1 MLMSSSDNERVVMT
15 ATNQRVPQWRK
26 IGKPVGKA
34 MTAQDAIKLGGLDF
48 TVRVSEQAVSTVVND
63 QTLTIDNKFITYAE
77 FGKKLQ
83 PLGVVGNRYT
93 PIQNK
98 DAFDMLNNIVDE
110 SGAHYDSAGIING
123 GARCYITM
131 KMPQSVQVAGGADVI
146 DTYLNCFN
154 SHDGSSS
161 FRIQV
166 AFLRQI
172 CTNGLTGMVA
182 GSSVTLRHTE
192 SATLKVQEAR
202 DALSIVFKQQE
213 QFEIEVQRL
222 LDTKM
227 TDNEYKK
234 FVEVLI
240 PEPKGEATERKQ
252 NSVERVRGEL
262 MGLWRA
268 DTQAIVKNT
277 RWAAYNAVAEYVD
290 WFKPVRGSAENKDSL
305 RAERRLTGES
315 SLKSRAH
322 ELLSA

>member
-1 MLMSSSDNERVVMT
+1 MSSSDNERVVMT

-48 TVRVSEQAVSTVVND
+48 TVRVSEQAVSTVVD
-63 QTLTIDNKFITYAE
+63 GQTLTIDNKFITYAE

-110 SGAHYDSAGIING
+110 SGANYDSAGIING

>member
-1 MLMSSSDNERVVMT
+1 MT

-26 IGKPVGKA
+26 IGKPVGAA
-34 MTAQDAIKLGGLDF
+34 MTAQEAIKLGGLDF
-48 TVRVSEQAVSTVVND
+48 KVRVSEQSVSTVVNG
-63 QTLTIDNKFITYAE
+63 QTLTVENKFMTYAE
-77 FGKKLQ
+77 FPKELRA
-83 PLGVVGNRYT
+83 LGVVGNRYT
-93 PIQNK
+93 PIQNS

-110 SGAHYDSAGIING
+110 SGANFDSAGILNN

-131 KMPQSVQVAGGADVI
+131 KMPGTIEVGGGADAI

-182 GSSVTLRHTE
+182 GSSVNLRHTE
-192 SATLKVQEAR
+192 SSTLRVQEAR
-202 DALSIVFKQQE
+202 DALQIVFKQQE
-213 QFEIEVQRL
+213 AFELEVQKL
-222 LDTKM
+222 LNTEM
-227 TDNEYKK
+227 TDKEYKK
-234 FVEVLI
+234 FVEVLVPM
-240 PEPKGEATERKQ
+240 PESESTERKL

-290 WFKPVRGSAENKDSL
+290 WFKPVRGASENKDAL

-322 ELLSA
+322 ELLSV